1 MMIRMAVVGIIL
13 ASVSGCSTGPS
24 PRMETEARI
33 TFNGHSPNGEIV
45 FRMSR

>member
-1 MMIRMAVVGIIL
+1 MIRMIFVAFLV
-13 ASVSGCSTGPS
+13 SVFGCSTGPS

-33 TFNGHSPNGEIV
+33 TFHGSTPNGEIV